1 MVSITANQSVFL
13 KSVAIDNTDRESH
26 SRYRPQGKSDGR
38 LTVVSPVLVPFV
50 VDSGQLEHVAL
61 LAQLLDRKPAGEH
74 DHVEHDRDCDKV
86 SGKDERML
94 EASRDEAEDDG
105 QDEGNSLRLQR
116 SNATLCE
123 KVTSEQLTQ
132 RVTT

>member
-1 MVSITANQSVFL
+1 M
-13 KSVAIDNTDRESH
+13 
-26 SRYRPQGKSDGR
+26 
-38 LTVVSPVLVPFV
+38 SPVLVPFV
-50 VDSGQLEHVAL
+50 VDSGQLEHIAL

-74 DHVEHDRDCDKV
+74 DRVEHDRDCDKV
-86 SGKDERML
+86 SRKDERML

-116 SNATLCE
+116 SNAVLCE